1 MKKILRSLRIKNNY
15 SQNALASFL
24 EISRQMYSK
33 YENGSAEPSVKNIKK
48 LCALYKVSADVF
60 LQTNDND
67 PVSYSINNNSE
78 LSVSSPAPTFS
89 ESKTENNKLFN
100 ELIKALPLLQLKE
113 QISLMTRLANIIEK
127 ETCSS
132 SQFSIQTKKIK
143 KIPDAEYNNCFNS
156 TELMNIRKASLA
168 TIREILKDD
177 EW

>member
-67 PVSYSINNNSE
+67 P
-78 LSVSSPAPTFS
+78 VSSPAPTFS